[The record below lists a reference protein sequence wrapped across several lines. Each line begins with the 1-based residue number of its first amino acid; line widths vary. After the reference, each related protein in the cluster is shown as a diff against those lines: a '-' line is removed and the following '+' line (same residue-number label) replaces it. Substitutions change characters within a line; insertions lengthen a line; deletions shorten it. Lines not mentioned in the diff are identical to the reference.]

1 MLTNLIDEALS
12 WPNKIDIYFYAPGA
26 GGEFFTTLCSLSH
39 LPTREILYSQNIEAV
54 KFKIGAIAFKS
65 AMYFNYEEIFVSE
78 LGKHLCFY
86 SKYITDPLECINY
99 YRMVLAHSFLNIPSE
114 DVHNLNN
121 KKNILKNKNIILC
134 THWIKI
140 HSTDKKNGP
149 NFDNRTFGIPL
160 FEKQIQK
167 GGPITVTDERV
178 TRFFMTIPEACQLV
192 LEAAA
197 MGHGGEVFVFDMG
210 EPVKIIDL
218 AKKMIALSG
227 LKLGEDIQI
236 QVTGLR
242 PGEKLYEEL
251 LLEGSETST
260 QYKSITVAG
269 KSEYEIER
277 LSRDIEELLNSQ
289 DKLEKLKQIVPEFI
303 HLKNS

>member
-54 KFKIGAIAFKS
+54 KFETGAIVFKS
-65 AMYFNYEEIFVSE
+65 AVYFNYEEIFVSE

-86 SKYITDPLECINY
+86 SKYITDPLERINY

-160 FEKQIQK
+160 FEKQKYWNIINLDPETEK
-167 GGPITVTDERV
+167 ARNHIINFCKKSKLAVSTKKIETYLNHSAFKNIKLKFP
-178 TRFFMTIPEACQLV
+178 FMDY
-192 LEAAA
+192 
-197 MGHGGEVFVFDMG
+197 M
-210 EPVKIIDL
+210 
-218 AKKMIALSG
+218 
-227 LKLGEDIQI
+227 
-236 QVTGLR
+236 VTGNFNAVKDYLENR
-242 PGEKLYEEL
+242 YGPDLDFDFIDKALINYKKIRIDPYYE
-251 LLEGSETST
+251 
-260 QYKSITVAG
+260 
-269 KSEYEIER
+269 
-277 LSRDIEELLNSQ
+277 NS
-289 DKLEKLKQIVPEFI
+289 
-303 HLKNS
+303 